1 MHVYLLMDKQVG
13 IKVML
18 LSIIFNMMT
27 DNVQNETFN
36 QCVAI
41 QTAVLSLR
49 AITHNT
55 CYG

>member
-13 IKVML
+13 IKIML

-49 AITHNT
+49 AITHNN
-55 CYG
+55 